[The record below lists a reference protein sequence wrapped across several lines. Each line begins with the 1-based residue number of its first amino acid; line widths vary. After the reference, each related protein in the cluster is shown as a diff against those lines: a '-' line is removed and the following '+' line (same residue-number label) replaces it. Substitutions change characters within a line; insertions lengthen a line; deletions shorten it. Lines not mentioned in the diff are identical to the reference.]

1 MAPMLAWFSEA
12 SSFASRSKRA
22 RRSGSVVESADV
34 VYEVFPVVVVEAVGM
49 WETRSVF
56 QVAVGIA

>member
-1 MAPMLAWFSEA
+1 MDRLPRTIE
-12 SSFASRSKRA
+12 
-22 RRSGSVVESADV
+22 SGRVLSAIAAAMCLVESADA
-34 VYEVFPVVVVEAVGM
+34 VYEALPEIVVVEAVGM